1 MSDCIKVIRYLRK
14 LPSIGSNQ
22 SSIYKSFLSDL
33 RTKDDD
39 EKSRALKL
47 ATLHSYA
54 VLVSN
59 QTELT
64 FLRSIDTG
72 EKLDQKEKIR
82 QTGELLNIDYLFIS
96 TLI

>member
-33 RTKDDD
+33 RTKED
-39 EKSRALKL
+39 EKSKALKL